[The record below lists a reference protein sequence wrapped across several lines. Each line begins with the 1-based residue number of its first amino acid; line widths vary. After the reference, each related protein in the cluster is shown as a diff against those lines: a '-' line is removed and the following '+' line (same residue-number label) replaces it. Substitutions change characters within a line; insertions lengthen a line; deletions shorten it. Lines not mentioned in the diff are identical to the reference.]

1 MTCTYFQAEG
11 SQAEPCVKTV
21 PNRNILKGIRVLV
34 LEDETDTRDLLSFVL
49 HFDGA
54 SVVTAENVPEA
65 LEALEAR
72 RPDVIVADIGLPEYN
87 GYAFI
92 ASLRRGENPELRTT
106 PVIALTA
113 FATPADRDTALVSG
127 FDAYL
132 AKPFD
137 PGHLIATIK
146 QLYNRRVDS
155 AA

>member
-1 MTCTYFQAEG
+1 V
-11 SQAEPCVKTV
+11 SK
-21 PNRNILKGIRVLV
+21 RDILQGIRVLV

-49 HFDGA
+49 QFEGA
-54 SVVTAENVPEA
+54 NVRTAQNVPEA
-65 LEALEAR
+65 LEALKSN
-72 RPDVIVADIGLPEYN
+72 RPDVVVADIGLPEYN

-92 ASLRRGENPELRTT
+92 AALRREENPEIRIT

-137 PGHLIATIK
+137 PGHLIATIR
-146 QLYNRRVDS
+146 QLYNWRVDH

>member
-1 MTCTYFQAEG
+1 M
-11 SQAEPCVKTV
+11 
-21 PNRNILKGIRVLV
+21 
-34 LEDETDTRDLLSFVL
+34 LEDETDTRDLLSFL
-49 HFDGA
+49 FHFEGA
-54 SVVTAENVPEA
+54 IVATADNVPDA
-65 LEALEAR
+65 LEALKGN
-72 RPDVIVADIGLPEYN
+72 RPDVVVADIGLPEYN

-92 ASLRRGENPELRTT
+92 AALRREENVELRTT

-137 PGHLIATIK
+137 PAHLIATIK
-146 QLYNRRVDS
+146 QLHERRVDS

>member
-1 MTCTYFQAEG
+1 
-11 SQAEPCVKTV
+11 V

-34 LEDETDTRDLLSFVL
+34 LEDETDTRDLLGFVL
-49 HFDGA
+49 QFDGA
-54 SVVTAENVPEA
+54 NVVTADNVPEA
-65 LEALEAR
+65 LDLLKAN
-72 RPDVIVADIGLPEYN
+72 RPDVVVADIGLPEYN

-92 ASLRRGENPELRTT
+92 AALRREESPELRIT

-113 FATPADRDTALVSG
+113 FATAADRDTALVSG

-146 QLYNRRVDS
+146 RLYNRRVDN